1 MEAIPELDAEGASL
15 FVVTPQSAARAAGW
29 RDELSL
35 GRAVVIADPER
46 TLYEAVGARRPV
58 PLWLL
63 RPRVVVAGMRALV
76 ARERV
81 GRAPGDDTLQLG
93 ADVVVDRNGR
103 IAYLHLASDAADR
116 TRPKDLVAVVR
127 GLDDPKDVIARE
139 SRATSDGRNDERLH
153 QE

>member
-1 MEAIPELDAEGASL
+1 M
-15 FVVTPQSAARAAGW
+15 
-29 RDELSL
+29 
-35 GRAVVIADPER
+35 IADPER